1 VALNTMKYIHTIPG
15 KKVTCTTIHKLKE
28 QKSSN
33 AAGNAPN
40 HPRTKKYNISK
51 NEVILFFFDIS

>member
-1 VALNTMKYIHTIPG
+1 M
-15 KKVTCTTIHKLKE
+15 IHKLKE

-40 HPRTKKYNISK
+40 HPGTKKYNISK
-51 NEVILFFFDIS
+51 NEVTLFFFDIS